1 LTLSARRSTMVPL
14 SGSSDTASPA
24 ARSTTN
30 DRPTPTPPTMIGE
43 TISHYRILEKLGG
56 GGMGVVYKAEDTRLH
71 RFVALKFLPESVA
84 RDPQALSRFQREA
97 QAASALNHPNICTIY
112 DIGEADG
119 RAYIVMEYLEG
130 LTLKHA
136 INSAPLDMET
146 LLRVAID
153 VTDALDAA
161 HAKGIVHRDIKPANI
176 FVTSRGHGKIL
187 DFGLAKVTAVP
198 GDVTQTGTVDQLT
211 DAGSTV
217 GTVAY
222 MSPEQAR
229 GKPLDSRTDLF
240 SFGAVLY
247 EMGTGTLPFRGDS
260 TALLFESILHKA
272 PIAPVRLNPDLPAEL
287 ERIINKGLE
296 KARDLRY
303 QHASDMRADLK
314 RLKREVESSGTSA
327 VAAEDEAE
335 SSPAASA
342 VKRDSS
348 GKGTTPAGSGTSA
361 ASGAPR
367 SKVGWVV
374 AALVVVIA
382 AGAAGY
388 YYMHRPA
395 AKLTEKDT
403 IVVGDFANSTGDAV
417 FDDALKQALSVSLRQ
432 SPFLN
437 VLSDEKVTATLKLM
451 TKPVNTPLT
460 PEVARELCQRA
471 DSKAYIAGSIAS
483 LGNQYVVGLKAVNCV
498 NGDTLAQEQATA
510 AGKEKVLDVLGE
522 AAGKLRGQLGESL
535 ASVQKFDAPLAQ
547 ETTPS
552 LEALKT
558 YGIARKIEREK
569 GSSAALPFFQHAID
583 LDPNFA
589 SAIEGVGI
597 MYGNVGQPTR
607 GNEYLSKAF
616 ELRERASE
624 REKLHITSMYYMST
638 TGELDKGVETFR
650 EWEENYPRD
659 DTAFTNLSAL
669 YATEG
674 KMEQGLEQSREAQRL
689 NPDNVIAVE
698 NMLGFLVALGRFDE
712 ARQVYQQAM
721 ARKLDDDTLHYVV
734 YGMEFDENNPKG
746 MAEQAAWFEGRPE
759 LLHEMLALESD
770 TEAYAGHAA
779 KAREVTRHAVEA
791 AVRADNKESAAVWQL
806 EGAWREAAFGNLE
819 EAKREAATGLA
830 LAPDSRDARQLAAFI
845 LARTGESAKPRVTV
859 QELAKRYPLHSLVQA
874 YWLPTI
880 QAQLAMNAKD
890 GAGAIAQLRNATN
903 VEYGFVV
910 SNSNSSCLYSVY
922 VRGEAYLAAGQ
933 EGAAE
938 GEFQKIID
946 HPGIVWNCATG
957 ALAHL
962 ELGRAY
968 AVAGDKAKA
977 RGAYQD
983 FLTLWKDADADVPA
997 LKAAKA
1003 EFARLQ

>member
-1 LTLSARRSTMVPL
+1 
-14 SGSSDTASPA
+14 
-24 ARSTTN
+24 
-30 DRPTPTPPTMIGE
+30 MIGE

-119 RAYIVMEYLEG
+119 RAYIVMEFLDG

-136 INSAPLDMET
+136 INGAPLEMET

-176 FVTSRGHGKIL
+176 FVTSRGSGKIL

-198 GDVTQTGTVDQLT
+198 GDATQTGTNVDQLT

-247 EMGTGTLPFRGDS
+247 EMATGTLPFRGDT
-260 TALLFESILHKA
+260 TAVLFESILHKA

-287 ERIINKGLE
+287 ERIINKALE
-296 KARDLRY
+296 KDRDLRY

-327 VAAEDEAE
+327 VAAEDKAE
-335 SSPAASA
+335 SGAAASG
-342 VKRDSS
+342 VKRELS
-348 GKGTTPAGSGTSA
+348 GKGLTPASSGTSA
-361 ASGAPR
+361 ATGAPR
-367 SKVGWVV
+367 SKLVWIV
-374 AALVVVIA
+374 AALVAVIA
-382 AGAAGY
+382 AAVAGY
-388 YYMHRPA
+388 YYTHRPA
-395 AKLTEKDT
+395 PKLTEKDT

-437 VLSDEKVTATLKLM
+437 VLSDEKVAATLKLM

-460 PEVARELCQRA
+460 PNVARELCQRA
-471 DSKAYIAGSIAS
+471 DSKAYIAGSVAS
-483 LGNQYVVGLKAVNCV
+483 LGSQYVIGLKAVNCL
-498 NGDTLAQEQATA
+498 NGDILAQEQATA
-510 AGKEKVLDVLGE
+510 SGKEKVLDVLGE

-552 LEALKT
+552 LEALKAASI
-558 YGIARKIEREK
+558 GRRIVQEK
-569 GSSAALPFFQHAID
+569 GSAAALPSFQHAID

-589 SAIEGVGI
+589 TAIEGLGI
-597 MYGNVGQPTR
+597 MYGNIGQPMR
-607 GNEYLSKAF
+607 GVEYLSKAF
-616 ELRERASE
+616 ALRERASE
-624 REKLHITSMYYMST
+624 REKLHITSMYYLAA
-638 TGELDKGVETFR
+638 TGELDKAVETFR
-650 EWEENYPRD
+650 EWQENYPRD
-659 DTAFTNLSAL
+659 EIAYLNLGTL
-669 YATEG
+669 YGIEG
-674 KMEQGLEQSREAQRL
+674 KIEQGLEQSREGMCL
-689 NPDNVIAVE
+689 NPDNVIAAE
-698 NMLGFLVALGRFDE
+698 NAIGFLVGLGRLDE
-712 ARQVYQQAM
+712 ARHMYQQTM
-721 ARKLDDDTLHYVV
+721 ARKMDDDTLHLVL
-734 YGMEFDENNPKG
+734 YGLEFVEKNPKG

-759 LLHEMLALESD
+759 LQHEIVALEAD
-770 TEAYAGHAA
+770 TEAYTGHIV
-779 KAREVTRHAVEA
+779 KARELTRHAVEA
-791 AVRADNKESAAVWQL
+791 AVRADNKESAALWQL
-806 EGAWREAAFGNLE
+806 EGAWREILFGNLE
-819 EAKREAATGLA
+819 EAKREASAGLA
-830 LAPDSRDARQLAAFI
+830 FVPNSRDAQQLAALV
-845 LARTGESAKPRVTV
+845 LARAGDTV
-859 QELAKRYPLHSLVQA
+859 KAGELAKELAKQYPQYTTVQS

-880 QAQLAMNAKD
+880 QAQIALHAKD
-890 GAGAIAQLRNATN
+890 GPGALAQLRNVAGLD
-903 VEYGFVV
+903 YGLTV
-910 SNSNSSCLYSVY
+910 SNANSSCLDPTYL
-922 VRGEAYLAAGQ
+922 RGEAYLAAGQ
-933 EGAAE
+933 EGAAA
-938 GEFQKIID
+938 EFQKIID

-962 ELGRAY
+962 QLGRAY
-968 AVAGDKAKA
+968 AAAGDKVKA
-977 RGAYQD
+977 RAAYQD
-983 FLTLWKDADADVPA
+983 FLTLWKDADADVPV
-997 LKAAKA
+997 LKEAKA
-1003 EFARLQ
+1003 EFGKLQ

>member
-1 LTLSARRSTMVPL
+1 
-14 SGSSDTASPA
+14 
-24 ARSTTN
+24 
-30 DRPTPTPPTMIGE
+30 MIGE

-112 DIGEADG
+112 DIGEVDG
-119 RAYIVMEYLEG
+119 RAYIVMEYLDG
-130 LTLKHA
+130 LTLKHT
-136 INSAPLDMET
+136 INSAPLDLET
-146 LLRVAID
+146 LLRVALD
-153 VTDALDAA
+153 VIDALDAA
-161 HAKGIVHRDIKPANI
+161 HTKGIVHRDIKPANI

-198 GDVTQTGTVDQLT
+198 GDVTQTSTGMDQLT

-247 EMGTGTLPFRGDS
+247 EMATGTLPFRGDS

-287 ERIINKGLE
+287 ERIINKALE
-296 KARDLRY
+296 KDRDLRY

-327 VAAEDEAE
+327 VAAESKAE
-335 SSPAASA
+335 SDAAAAAA
-342 VKRDSS
+342 VKRESS
-348 GKGTTPAGSGTSA
+348 GKGLGTASSGTGAAGS
-361 ASGAPR
+361 APR
-367 SKVGWVV
+367 SKLIWMV

-382 AGAAGY
+382 AAVAGY
-388 YYMHRPA
+388 YYTHRPA
-395 AKLTEKDT
+395 PKLTEKDT
-403 IVVGDFANSTGDAV
+403 IVVGDFANSTGDPV

-437 VLSDEKVTATLKLM
+437 VLSDEKVAATLKLM

-460 PEVARELCQRA
+460 PDVARELCQRA

-483 LGNQYVVGLKAVNCV
+483 LGSQFVVGLKAVNCL

-552 LEALKT
+552 LEALKAVSI
-558 YGIARKIEREK
+558 GRKIEHEK
-569 GSSAALPFFQHAID
+569 GSAAALPSYQHAID
-583 LDPNFA
+583 LDPGFA

-597 MYGNVGQPTR
+597 MYGNIGQPMR

-616 ELRERASE
+616 AMRDRASE
-624 REKLHITSMYYMST
+624 REKLHITSMYYMAA

-659 DTAFTNLSAL
+659 ETAHTNLSVL

-674 KMEQGLEQSREAQRL
+674 KMEQAGEQAREGLRL
-689 NPDNVIAVE
+689 NPDNVIAAE
-698 NMLGFLVALGRFDE
+698 NVIGFLVCLGRFDE
-712 ARQVYQQAM
+712 ARKIYQETIAH
-721 ARKLDDDTLHYVV
+721 KLDDDTLHTIL
-734 YGMEFDENNPKG
+734 YGLEFVEKNAKG

-759 LLHEMLALESD
+759 LQHEILGMEAD
-770 TEAYAGHAA
+770 TEAYAGHLL
-779 KAREVTRHAVEA
+779 KARELTRRAVEA
-791 AVRADNKESAAVWQL
+791 AVRADNKESAAFWQITS
-806 EGAWREAAFGNLE
+806 GWREAAFGNLE
-819 EAKREAATGLA
+819 EAKREATAGLA
-830 LAPDSRDARQLAAFI
+830 LVPDSRDAQQLAALV
-845 LARTGESAKPRVTV
+845 LARTGDAVKARSLA
-859 QELAKRYPLHSLVQA
+859 QELTRRYPLHSVVQA

-880 QAQLAMNAKD
+880 QAQLALSAKD
-890 GAGAIAQLRNATN
+890 ASGAITQLRNAAGL
-903 VEYGFVV
+903 EYGLTI
-910 SNSNSSCLYSVY
+910 SSANNSCLYSIY
-922 VRGEAYLAAGQ
+922 LRGEAYLAAGQ
-933 EGAAE
+933 EGAAA
-938 GEFQKIID
+938 EFQKIVD
-946 HPGIVWNCATG
+946 HPGIVWNCVTG

-962 ELGRAY
+962 ELGRVY
-968 AVAGDKAKA
+968 AAAGDKAKA
-977 RGAYQD
+977 RAAYQD
-983 FLTLWKDADADVPA
+983 FLTLWKDADSDVPV
-997 LKAAKA
+997 LKEAKA
-1003 EFARLQ
+1003 EFAKLL

>member
-1 LTLSARRSTMVPL
+1 
-14 SGSSDTASPA
+14 
-24 ARSTTN
+24 
-30 DRPTPTPPTMIGE
+30 MIGE

-119 RAYIVMEYLEG
+119 RAYIVMEFLDG

-136 INSAPLDMET
+136 INNAPLEMET
-146 LLRVAID
+146 LLRVALD

-161 HAKGIVHRDIKPANI
+161 HTKGIVHRDIKPANI

-198 GDVTQTGTVDQLT
+198 GDVTQTSPGADQLT

-229 GKPLDSRTDLF
+229 GKALDSRTDLF
-240 SFGAVLY
+240 SFGAVVY
-247 EMGTGTLPFRGDS
+247 EMATGTLPFRGDT
-260 TALLFESILHKA
+260 TAVMFESILHKA
-272 PIAPVRLNPDLPAEL
+272 PVAPVRLNPDLPTEL
-287 ERIINKGLE
+287 ERIINKALE
-296 KARDLRY
+296 KDRDLRY

-327 VAAEDEAE
+327 VSAEEVE
-335 SSPAASA
+335 SASGAPPA
-342 VKRDSS
+342 KRDSS
-348 GKGTTPAGSGTSA
+348 GKGLAAAGSGTPA
-361 ASGAPR
+361 AVTGAGR
-367 SKVGWVV
+367 SRVAWMV
-374 AALVVVIA
+374 AAFVVVIA
-382 AGAAGY
+382 AVAAGY
-388 YYMHRPA
+388 YYTHRPA
-395 AKLTEKDT
+395 PKLTEKDT
-403 IVVGDFANSTGDAV
+403 IVVGDFANSTGDPV
-417 FDDALKQALSVSLRQ
+417 FDDALKQALSVSLQQ

-437 VLSDEKVTATLKLM
+437 VLSDEKVAATLKLM
-451 TKPVNTPLT
+451 TRPVNTPLT
-460 PEVARELCQRA
+460 PDVARELCQRS

-483 LGNQYVVGLKAVNCV
+483 LGNQYVVGLKAVNCL

-535 ASVQKFDAPLAQ
+535 ASVKKFDAPLAQ

-569 GSSAALPFFQHAID
+569 GSAAALPIFQHAID

-607 GNEYLSKAF
+607 GKEYLTKAF
-616 ELRERASE
+616 ALKDRASE
-624 REKLHITSMYYMST
+624 REKLHITSMYYMAA

-659 DTAFTNLSAL
+659 DVAYTNMGSL

-674 KMEQGLEQSREAQRL
+674 KMEQGAAQTREGLRL
-689 NPDNVIAVE
+689 NPDNVIAAE
-698 NMLGFLVALGRFDE
+698 NMLGFLVSLGSFDE
-712 ARQVYQQAM
+712 ARQVYQQTL
-721 ARKLDDDTLHYVV
+721 ARKMDDDTLHNVL
-734 YGMEFDENNPKG
+734 YGVEFIARNPKG
-746 MAEQAAWFEGRPE
+746 MAEQVAWFEGRPE
-759 LLHEMLALESD
+759 LQHEILTLESD
-770 TEAYAGHAA
+770 TESYYGHLA
-779 KAREVTRHAVEA
+779 KAREVTRRAVEA
-791 AVRADNKESAAVWQL
+791 AVRADNKESAALWHL
-806 EGAWREAAFGNLE
+806 ESAWREAVFGNLE
-819 EAKREAATGLA
+819 EAKREAFTGLA
-830 LAPDSRDARQLAAFI
+830 LAPDSRDVQQQAALA
-845 LARTGESAKPRVTV
+845 LARIGDTGKARSMAE
-859 QELAKRYPLHSLVQA
+859 ELSKRYPLHTMVQS

-880 QAQLAMNAKD
+880 QAQIALNGKD
-890 GAGAIAQLRNATN
+890 AAGAITQLRNTAN
-903 VEYGFVV
+903 LEFGLSVG
-910 SNSNSSCLYSVY
+910 NANNSCLYSVY
-922 VRGEAYLAAGQ
+922 LRGEAYLAAGQ
-933 EGAAE
+933 EGAAA
-938 GEFQKIID
+938 EFQKIVD
-946 HPGIVWNCATG
+946 HPGLVWNCATG

-968 AVAGDKAKA
+968 AQAGDKAKA
-977 RGAYQD
+977 RAAYQD
-983 FLTLWKDADADVPA
+983 FLTLWKDADPDIPV
-997 LKAAKA
+997 LKEAKA
-1003 EFARLQ
+1003 EFGRLQ